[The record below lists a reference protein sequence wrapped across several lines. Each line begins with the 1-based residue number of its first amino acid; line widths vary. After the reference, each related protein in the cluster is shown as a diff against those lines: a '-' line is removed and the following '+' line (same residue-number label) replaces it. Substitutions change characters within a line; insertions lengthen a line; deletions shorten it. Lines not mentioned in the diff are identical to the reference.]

1 MRIFKN
7 CREDAS
13 ESGMRNLKLQE
24 VDEWLWKADFTG
36 RKEGLQWMKMN

>member
-1 MRIFKN
+1 
-7 CREDAS
+7 
-13 ESGMRNLKLQE
+13 MRNLMLQE